1 MSAVENDTPD
11 ATPQVGDVI
20 EMISTETELL
30 GTGVL
35 ESYEDG
41 SWIVCV
47 DAGGLKTPQ
56 DGRVRCV
63 SESGEWHGSVST
75 APVTRSGD
83 RRDSRAPAGRS
94 PILVRTQG
102 ETQFTKG
109 QRSRA
114 VCLDFSESGC
124 RTTWHADPPAIGD
137 AVQLAWGVEE
147 NDEHQAEPTWVEA
160 NVTRVL
166 TMSFGVRQIAFAF
179 KPADLKQVRCVRDWR
194 DHWMAAYRVRLIA
207 DPVE

>member
-1 MSAVENDTPD
+1 MNAVPD
-11 ATPQVGDVI
+11 DSPDVTPQVGDVI
-20 EMISTETELL
+20 EMFSTASELL
-30 GTGVL
+30 GSGVL
-35 ESYEDG
+35 ESFADG
-41 SWIVCV
+41 SWTVCV
-47 DAGGLKTPQ
+47 DAGGLITPE
-56 DGRVRCV
+56 DGRVRCA
-63 SESGEWHGSVST
+63 SETGVWHASLST

-124 RTTWHADPPAIGD
+124 RTTWHGAPPFVGD
-137 AVQLAWGVEE
+137 HVQLAWGVEDTAE
-147 NDEHQAEPTWVEA
+147 RQAEATWVEA
-160 NVTRVL
+160 YVTRVL
-166 TMSFGVRQIAFAF
+166 TMSFGVRQVAFAF
-179 KPADLKQVRCVRDWR
+179 KPADLQQVRRVRDWR

-207 DPVE
+207 DPVD

>member
-1 MSAVENDTPD
+1 MS
-11 ATPQVGDVI
+11 
-20 EMISTETELL
+20 STEDELL

-35 ESYEDG
+35 EQFEDG

-47 DAGGLKTPQ
+47 DAGGLKTPD
-56 DGRVRCV
+56 DGRVRCT
-63 SESGEWHGSVST
+63 SETGVWHASVST

-94 PILVRTQG
+94 PILVRTESEG
-102 ETQFTKG
+102 PFTKG

-124 RTTWHADPPAIGD
+124 RTTWHADPPSVGD
-137 AVQLAWGVEE
+137 VVQLAWGIDEDVER
-147 NDEHQAEPTWVEA
+147 QAELTWVEA
-160 NVTRVL
+160 YVTRVL
-166 TMSFGVRQIAFAF
+166 TMSFGVRQVAFAF
-179 KPADLKQVRCVRDWR
+179 KPADLQQVRRVRDWR
-194 DHWMAAYRVRLIA
+194 DHWMAAHRVRLIA

>member
-1 MSAVENDTPD
+1 MNAVPNETPE
-11 ATPQVGDVI
+11 AAPQVGDVI
-20 EMISTETELL
+20 EMTSTTDELL
-30 GTGVL
+30 GTGVI
-35 ESYEDG
+35 EQFDDG

-47 DAGGLKTPQ
+47 DAGGLKTPE
-56 DGRVRCV
+56 DGRVLCT
-63 SESGEWHGSVST
+63 SESGSWHASLST

-94 PILVRTQG
+94 PILVRTLG
-102 ETQFTKG
+102 EGQFTQG

-124 RTTWHADPPAIGD
+124 RTTWHGKPPFVGD

-147 NDEHQAEPTWVEA
+147 NVERQAEPLWVEA
-160 NVTRVL
+160 YVTRVL

-179 KPADLKQVRCVRDWR
+179 KPADLQQVRRVRDWR

-207 DPVE
+207 DPVD